1 MIVSF
6 AMLTIVAALA
16 PVTLGRYDL
25 TDHQVWAL
33 ASALAWVGFAPIAVR
48 TSRTRLRSLSAERRR
63 PHGREIPRPRP

>member
-1 MIVSF
+1 MRMVVSM

-33 ASALAWVGFAPIAVR
+33 SSALALVGSP
-48 TSRTRLRSLSAERRR
+48 S
-63 PHGREIPRPRP
+63 